1 MPLKPRRKF
10 SRLQIEAQSYRFLEF
25 PKKIRHVDAGNVVLI
40 RKILLYILEF
50 KFVPLFLLVVKLDRL
65 KNGSSDEKVD
75 EK

>member
-25 PKKIRHVDAGNVVLI
+25 LKKIPHVDAGNVVLI

-65 KNGSSDEKVD
+65 KNGSADEKVD

>member
-25 PKKIRHVDAGNVVLI
+25 LKKIPHVDAGNVVLI